1 MHTMKRNVPRR
12 DGIRSCFSHQDR
24 LSGETDAVQ
33 LSSIARWTVS
43 VKASC
48 VCVWL
53 RRPHL
58 CKTDLCKSAGWHRE
72 ARDASPRTHA
82 SFAVSDAMVKTTHHG
97 SEPIE
102 GRWRTGPWREAV
114 DWRAAVLARRGLDR
128 KNGLLPGLRLS
139 WHWASVLTAPLII
152 GHACHVISLQSQRRV
167 CLQGMLP
174 RASPFYLAAA
184 QASRARRKLS

>member
-1 MHTMKRNVPRR
+1 MSLGEMGSARAFRNRIVCQGRADP
-12 DGIRSCFSHQDR
+12 
-24 LSGETDAVQ
+24 VQ
-33 LSSIARWTVS
+33 LSRVARWTIS
-43 VKASC
+43 VKAVLC
-48 VCVWL
+48 VCVSL
-53 RRPHL
+53 RGP
-58 CKTDLCKSAGWHRE
+58 DLWKRAGWHRK
-72 ARDASPRTHA
+72 ARDTSPRTHA

-114 DWRAAVLARRGLDR
+114 DCRAAVLAHRGLDR
-128 KNGLLPGLRLS
+128 KNGLLPSLRLS
-139 WHWASVLTAPLII
+139 WHYTSVLTAPLII